1 MNWDQVEG
9 QWKQLKGSAKQQWGK
24 LTDDDLEVIAGKKD
38 QLLGKLRQRY
48 GIQREEAR
56 KQADEWC
63 KAQKEMATEGSP
75 VHSSNVWSAAELQ
88 AKNERDRVGL
98 RKCIRPSLEGKD
110 SGPRWNA
117 LRSLPIY
124 YCSLGRLWT
133 GTGFE
138 SAGFD
143 RCAISWFAS
152 KPGRKS

>member
-1 MNWDQVEG
+1 MDHAIIRPSQSLV
-9 QWKQLKGSAKQQWGK
+9 KGGGPA
-24 LTDDDLEVIAGKKD
+24 
-38 QLLGKLRQRY
+38 
-48 GIQREEAR
+48 
-56 KQADEWC
+56 
-63 KAQKEMATEGSP
+63 AQFRLSDGAS
-75 VHSSNVWSAAELQ
+75 VNVWSAAELQ

-152 KPGRKS
+152 KPG